1 MPDTILYWPFL
12 ITNILWT
19 LEEMGTGNIGHNI
32 NLDKIRFEPTC
43 NGIEH
48 DLSSQTLKFLWAS
61 FSRVTSSHTMTSP
74 VVVPTKWVNFIN
86 IGSKEKQKKPKAVL
100 TDRSFWNFLVL
111 VFRKS
116 WKNGIWTKLILY
128 KIKMKVGINLIYNF
142 FLLNLSIIKKIN
154 KKWL

>member
-100 TDRSFWNFLVL
+100 TDHIYCQVKNYLNYYHEPVGANQEVESAVMDGNPY
-111 VFRKS
+111 S
-116 WKNGIWTKLILY
+116 WLQNPD
-128 KIKMKVGINLIYNF
+128 
-142 FLLNLSIIKKIN
+142 SES
-154 KKWL
+154 